1 MKGWIFA
8 VRSLSMGAKAL
19 NGRSMA
25 FTESDSSAAEAV
37 VTSSMAR
44 VVMGEWSMS
53 SITTFVTRRVATA
66 EAFCFVG
73 IENMTTS
80 ETLAVTSVGTNSD
93 WSSLVSEVASYLV
106 VISAIASPV
115 AEAVAVAVASA
126 VEFAEKALET
136 VAAKRTTMRERST
149 GVKALVA
156 RLFSVMALSNDTS
169 VSSESSK
176 STAVSTTMSC

>member
-25 FTESDSSAAEAV
+25 ATESDSSAAEAV

-115 AEAVAVAVASA
+115 AEAVAVASA

-136 VAAKRTTMRERST
+136 VAAQRTTMRVRST

-156 RLFSVMALSNDTS
+156 RLFSVMALSNDSS

>member
-25 FTESDSSAAEAV
+25 ATESDSSAAEAV

-53 SITTFVTRRVATA
+53 SITTFGARVATA

-106 VISAIASPV
+106 VISAIASPM
-115 AEAVAVAVASA
+115 AEAVAVASA

-136 VAAKRTTMRERST
+136 VAAQRTSMRERST

-156 RLFSVMALSNDTS
+156 RLFSVMALSNDSS

>member
-53 SITTFVTRRVATA
+53 SITTFGARVATA

-106 VISAIASPV
+106 VISAIASPM
-115 AEAVAVAVASA
+115 AEAVAVASA

-136 VAAKRTTMRERST
+136 VAAQRTAMRVRST

-156 RLFSVMALSNDTS
+156 RLFSVMALSNDSS

>member
-25 FTESDSSAAEAV
+25 ATESDSSAAEAV

-115 AEAVAVAVASA
+115 AEAVAVASA

-136 VAAKRTTMRERST
+136 VAAQRTAMRVRST

-156 RLFSVMALSNDTS
+156 RLFSVMALSNDSS

>member
-115 AEAVAVAVASA
+115 ADAVAVASA

-136 VAAKRTTMRERST
+136 VAAKGTTMRERST

>member
-25 FTESDSSAAEAV
+25 ATESDSSAAEAV

-53 SITTFVTRRVATA
+53 SITTFATRVATA

-136 VAAKRTTMRERST
+136 VAAQRTSMRERST

-156 RLFSVMALSNDTS
+156 RLFSVMALSNDSS

>member
-25 FTESDSSAAEAV
+25 ATESDSSAAEAV

-53 SITTFVTRRVATA
+53 SITTFGARVATA

-136 VAAKRTTMRERST
+136 VAAQRTSMRERST

-156 RLFSVMALSNDTS
+156 RLFSVMALSNDSS

>member
-25 FTESDSSAAEAV
+25 ATESDSSAAEAV

-53 SITTFVTRRVATA
+53 SITTFGARVATA

-115 AEAVAVAVASA
+115 AEAVAVASA

-136 VAAKRTTMRERST
+136 VAAQRTTMRVRST

-156 RLFSVMALSNDTS
+156 RLFSVMALSNDSS